1 MTFRDRISE
10 VCFAEY
16 CGMNKDF
23 FERVFELVRR
33 IPEGKIATY
42 GQIASMLGAPL
53 AARTVGY
60 ALNALKPNNIVPPVP
75 WQRVINAQGRIS
87 LPHGGGFEIQRDIL
101 KAEGVF
107 ADENGVYDFGKYR
120 WEGN

>member
-1 MTFRDRISE
+1 
-10 VCFAEY
+10 
-16 CGMNKDF
+16 MNEDF
-23 FERVFELVRR
+23 YTRVFALVRR

-42 GQIASMLGAPL
+42 GQIAAMLGAPQG
-53 AARTVGY
+53 ARTVGY

-101 KAEGVF
+101 KSEGVL
-107 ADENGVYDFGKYR
+107 ANEDGIYDFRKYR
-120 WEGN
+120 WDGK

>member
-1 MTFRDRISE
+1 
-10 VCFAEY
+10 
-16 CGMNKDF
+16 MNKDF

-33 IPEGKIATY
+33 IPEGKIAAY

-60 ALNALKPNNIVPPVP
+60 ALNSLKPDNIVPPVP